1 MSDPGMNHL
10 RGRRVQISSS
20 ASPESAPERRAYAHE
35 LVANTVRTILRMGG
49 GIVLGVGKE
58 PRAPDPGSESPP
70 LTFDWTALE
79 AAAECIR
86 AGEVAFPEPGGA
98 PIVVVSSEKAENE
111 IPAARLGLWEQLLAS
126 GRIRV
131 ESIRPGSRAA
141 ALIRQRQAEFSD
153 ALLALGGGAGVEH
166 SAEIFLERRRTVI
179 PLDLPLGASRGDGT
193 GGAERLA
200 REARAD
206 PSRFLR
212 LDPAVAEFTNARLA
226 QLATRMGAA
235 PAAVVA
241 ERLVALLRE
250 LELPRAFYVR
260 LLNPMHARFPAVEAF
275 FRQVVDPVTRT
286 AGFQRVEVGTDRA
299 EHPFINVEIFHNLHH
314 ASLAI
319 VDITGSRPNC
329 FIELGYALGRATR
342 VLVTAEEGTDLP
354 FDQQAVPC
362 FFWSATDDDAT
373 RQQRLVEFWT
383 KYVDRPPL
391 VR

>member
-1 MSDPGMNHL
+1 MNDPGMNHL
-10 RGRRVQISSS
+10 RARRVQIAGS
-20 ASPESAPERRAYAHE
+20 ASPASAPERRAYAHE
-35 LVANTVRTILRMGG
+35 LVANTVRAILKVGG

-58 PRAPDPGSESPP
+58 PRVADGGNESPP
-70 LTFDWTALE
+70 LAFDWTALE
-79 AAAECIR
+79 TAAECIR
-86 AGEVAFPEPGGA
+86 GGEVAFPEPSGP
-98 PIVVVSSEKAENE
+98 PIVVVSSEKAETE
-111 IPAARLGLWEQLLAS
+111 IPAARLDLWEQLLAS
-126 GRIRV
+126 GHVRV

-141 ALIRQRQAEFSD
+141 ALIRQRQAEFSH

-166 SAEIFLERRRTVI
+166 SAELFLERRSTVV

-206 PSRFLR
+206 PYRFLR
-212 LDPAVAEFTNARLA
+212 LDPAVAEFTNSRLA
-226 QLATRMGAA
+226 QLATRMGAV

-241 ERLVALLRE
+241 DRIVALLQE

-260 LLNPMHARFPAVEAF
+260 LLNPTHPRFPAVEAF
-275 FRQVVDPVTRT
+275 FRKVVDPVTRI

-299 EHPFINVEIFHNLHH
+299 EHAFINVEIFQNLHH
-314 ASLAI
+314 ASVAI

-362 FFWSATDDDAT
+362 FFWSDTDDETT

>member
-1 MSDPGMNHL
+1 MNHL
-10 RGRRVQISSS
+10 RGRRVQISGS
-20 ASPESAPERRAYAHE
+20 ASSDSVPERRAYAHE
-35 LVANTVRTILRMGG
+35 LVANTVRAILRAGG

-58 PRAPDPGSESPP
+58 PRAPDALPDSAP

-79 AAAECIR
+79 AAAECIFGGD
-86 AGEVAFPEPGGA
+86 ATFPDPSGA
-98 PIVVVSSEKAENE
+98 PVVVVSSEKAESE
-111 IPAARLGLWEQLLAS
+111 IPETRIALWERLLTS
-126 GRIRV
+126 GRVRV

-141 ALIRQRQAEFSD
+141 TLIRQRQAEFSD

-166 SAEIFLERRRTVI
+166 SAELFLERRRTVL

-212 LDPAVAEFTNARLA
+212 LDPKVADFANARLA
-226 QLATRMGAA
+226 QLTTRLGAA
-235 PAAVVA
+235 PATVIS
-241 ERLVALLRE
+241 ERIVALLRD

-260 LLNPMHARFPAVEAF
+260 LLNPAHPRFPAVEAF
-275 FRQVVDPVTRT
+275 FRRVVDPVTRN

-299 EHPFINVEIFHNLHH
+299 EHAFMNVEIFQNLHH

-342 VLVTAEEGTDLP
+342 VLVTAEAGTDLP
-354 FDQQAVPC
+354 FDQQAIPC
-362 FFWSATDDDAT
+362 FFWSDTDGDT
-373 RQQRLVEFWT
+373 VRQTQLVEFWT

-391 VR
+391 AR